1 MTHRI
6 LIADPL
12 DDEGLDLLRP
22 HAELVILPTISQEDL
37 VKTIGEFDALIVRS
51 RAKVTADVI
60 KAGAATGRLR
70 VVGRAGVGV
79 DNIDV
84 NAATAAGVIVV
95 NAPTGNVVA
104 AAEHAI
110 AMLLAIARRIPEADR
125 SVHAGEWKRSKFVGT
140 EVRNKRLGLVG
151 LGRIASLVANR
162 AHGLDMEVVAV
173 DPYVG
178 REYAENLGVELTDLD
193 TLLATSDF
201 ISLHVPATEQT
212 KGMLGRDEL
221 QRCKPGVRI
230 VNCARGGVVSEAA
243 LAEALIS
250 GHVAGAALDVFE
262 NEPPTGSP
270 LLGQANVVL
279 TPHIAGQTL
288 ESQRQVAIDASEQ
301 VLAVLQGQLARY
313 AINTPIIPPKDL
325 EFLTPY
331 IDLAERLGHF
341 LTQFEPGLLDH
352 MELTAHGPI
361 ADYDLSYLEAA
372 ALKGLLDGIV
382 AERVN
387 LVNAKLIAR
396 QRGLALSQRRLRH
409 HTERYE
415 NMLTLTVGNG
425 GRQRMVRGSVVQD
438 EPHIVCIDELWVDFV
453 AKGHLLL
460 TWHYDRPGIV
470 GRIGTLLGQHD
481 VNIAFMHLG
490 RRSPRGEAIMV
501 LGLDDVIP
509 ESLFPD
515 ILSMPHN
522 YWVKAVVL

>member
-1 MTHRI
+1 MTHQI
-6 LIADPL
+6 LVADQI
-12 DDEGLDLLRP
+12 DEEGLELLRP
-22 HAELVILPTISQEDL
+22 HAELDIQPTISQDEL
-37 VKTIGEFDALIVRS
+37 VRIVGEFDALLVRS

-60 KAGAATGRLR
+60 KAGAAGRLR

-104 AAEHAI
+104 AAEHAV
-110 AMLLAIARRIPEADR
+110 AMLLALARHIPQADR
-125 SVHAGEWKRSKFVGT
+125 SVHAGEWKRSTFIGT
-140 EVRNKRLGLVG
+140 EVRNKRLGLIG
-151 LGRIASLVANR
+151 LGRIASLVAER
-162 AHGLDMEVVAV
+162 AHGLGMEVVAV

-178 REYAENLGVELTDLD
+178 KEYAENLGVALVDLD
-193 TLLATSDF
+193 TLLTTSDF
-201 ISLHVPATEQT
+201 ISLHVPATDQT
-212 KGMLGRDEL
+212 RGMLGRDEL
-221 QRCKPGVRI
+221 ERCKPGVRI
-230 VNCARGGVVSEAA
+230 VNCARGGIVGEAE
-243 LAEALIS
+243 LAEALAS

-262 NEPPTGSP
+262 AEPPVGSP
-270 LLGQANVVL
+270 LLGLANVVL
-279 TPHIAGQTL
+279 TPHIAGQTHEAQL
-288 ESQRQVAIDASEQ
+288 RVAIDASEQ

-325 EFLTPY
+325 EVLTPF
-331 IDLAERLGHF
+331 IDLAERLGRF

-361 ADYDLSYLEAA
+361 AEYDLSYLEAA

-382 AERVN
+382 SERVN

-415 NMLTLTVGNG
+415 NMLTVTVGKD
-425 GRQRMVRGSVVQD
+425 GRQRMVRGSVLQD
-438 EPHIVCIDELWVDFV
+438 EPHIVCIDDLWVDFV

-470 GRIGTLLGQHD
+470 GRIGTLLGQND
-481 VNIAFMHLG
+481 INIAFMHLG

-501 LGLDDVIP
+501 LGLDEAIP
-509 ESLFPD
+509 ERLFPD
-515 ILSMPHN
+515 ILNMPHN